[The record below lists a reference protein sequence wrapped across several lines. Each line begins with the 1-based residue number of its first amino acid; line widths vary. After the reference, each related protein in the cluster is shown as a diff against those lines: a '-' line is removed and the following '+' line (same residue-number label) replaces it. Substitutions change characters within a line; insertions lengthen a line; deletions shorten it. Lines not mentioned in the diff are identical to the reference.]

1 MTASE
6 RYTIWCERATDSEIK
21 AELAAIKGNESE
33 IKERFYDDLQ
43 FGTAGLRGVIGAGS
57 ARMNIYTVGKAT
69 QGFARYLAE
78 NFENPSVA
86 ISFDSRHKSY
96 EFSRLAA
103 GIFAAN
109 GVKVFLYETLQP
121 TPVLSFTV
129 RELKCSGGV
138 MITAS
143 HNPSVYNG
151 YKAYD
156 KTGCQLSVEESD
168 KVLSYIEQVDPFSG
182 VKSGGTDITMLGEDM
197 VEKFLDRVYANSVHP
212 GICKGSG
219 LHVVYTPLNGT
230 GKVPVLKLFER
241 LGVTASLV
249 PSQAEPNGDFPTC
262 PYPNPEFREAL
273 EEGLKVVAEKK
284 ADILIATDPDA
295 DRLGTA
301 VPDKK
306 GGYTLITGNEMG
318 CLMFDYLFSQR
329 IATGTMPKD
338 PVAVKTIVTTTMADA
353 IGAHYGVEIRNVF
366 TGFKYICGVASE
378 MESRGEADRF
388 LMGFEESYGYTIGSH
403 VRDKDAVVST
413 MFVCEMA
420 AFYKKQGKDLLDRLA
435 ELYAQYGCYRS
446 MQKAF
451 VFEGVSGMDT
461 MAAIMKRLRE
471 APPKEAAG
479 EKVVGMTDYLSG
491 IETDLRTGKTKTTD
505 MESSD
510 VLSYLFE
517 DGTRVIVRPSGTE
530 PKLKAYFLLKKS
542 TFPLADE
549 ATQRYEKDFAAL
561 IKSE

>member
-1 MTASE
+1 MP
-6 RYTIWCERATDSEIK
+6 
-21 AELAAIKGNESE
+21 
-33 IKERFYDDLQ
+33 
-43 FGTAGLRGVIGAGS
+43 V
-57 ARMNIYTVGKAT
+57 ARPRTRW
-69 QGFARYLAE
+69 GFARYLAE
-78 NFENPSVA
+78 NFINPSVA
-86 ISFDSRHKSY
+86 ISFDSRHKSF

-109 GVKVFLYETLQP
+109 GVKVYLYETLQP

-129 RELKCSGGV
+129 RELNCSGGV

-143 HNPSVYNG
+143 HNPAVYNG

-156 KTGCQLSVEESD
+156 QSGCQLSVEDSE

-182 VKSGGTDITMLGEDM
+182 IMTGGVMTRGATTDGTNITMLGDEM

-219 LHVVYTPLNGT
+219 LEVVYTPLNGT
-230 GKVPVLKLFER
+230 GKVPVSKLFER
-241 LGVTASLV
+241 LGVSASLV

-273 EEGLKVVAEKK
+273 AEGLKVVTEKK

-306 GGYTLITGNEMG
+306 GGYYLITGNEMG

-329 IATGTMPKD
+329 IATNTMPKA
-338 PVAVKTIVTTTMADA
+338 PVAVKTIVTSTMADA
-353 IGAHYGVEIRNVF
+353 IGAQYGVEVRSVF

-378 MESRGEADRF
+378 LEANGEAERF

-451 VFEGVSGMDT
+451 IFEGVSGMDT
-461 MAAIMKRLRE
+461 MANIMKRLRQTPPTE
-471 APPKEAAG
+471 AGG

-491 IETDLRTGKTKTTD
+491 VETDLRTGKTKPTN

-549 ATQRYEKDFAAL
+549 ATQRYEKDFGKL
-561 IKSE
+561 ING

>member
-1 MTASE
+1 MTAE
-6 RYTIWCERATDSEIK
+6 QRYEIWCERAADPEIR

-33 IKERFYDDLQ
+33 IKERFYDELR

-78 NFENPSVA
+78 NFQNPSVA
-86 ISFDSRHKSY
+86 ISFDSRHKSF

-109 GVKVFLYETLQP
+109 GVKTYLFETLQP
-121 TPVLSFTV
+121 TPILSFTV

-156 KTGCQLSVEESD
+156 STGCQLSVEESD
-168 KVLSYIEQVDPFSG
+168 KVLSYIEKVDPFSG
-182 VKSGGTDITMLGEDM
+182 VISGGTDIVMLGEPM
-197 VEKFLDRVYANSVHP
+197 IEKFLDRVCANSVHP

-230 GKVPVLKLFER
+230 GKVPVLKLFNR

-249 PSQAEPNGDFPTC
+249 PSQAEPDGDFPTC

-306 GGYTLITGNEMG
+306 GGYTLISGNEMG

-329 IATGTMPKD
+329 IATNTMPKD

-378 MESRGEADRF
+378 MEARGEADRF

-420 AFYKKQGKDLLDRLA
+420 AFYKKQGKDLLDRLV

-446 MQKAF
+446 KQKAF

-461 MAAIMKRLRE
+461 MANIMKRLRE
-471 APPKEAAG
+471 TPPTEAGG

-491 IETDLRTGKTKTTD
+491 IETDFRTGKTRTTD
-505 MESSD
+505 MEPSD
-510 VLSYLFE
+510 VLSFLFE
-517 DGTRVIVRPSGTE
+517 DTTRVIVRPSGTE

-549 ATQRYEKDFAAL
+549 ATERYERDFGKL
-561 IKSE
+561 IG

>member
-1 MTASE
+1 MTAFE
-6 RYTIWCERATDSEIK
+6 RYTIWCERAADPGIK

-33 IKERFYDDLQ
+33 IKERFYDELQ

-78 NFENPSVA
+78 NYKNPSVA

-109 GVKVFLYETLQP
+109 GVKVYLYETLQP
-121 TPVLSFTV
+121 TPVLSYTV

-182 VKSGGTDITMLGEDM
+182 VKSGGTDITMLSEPM

-318 CLMFDYLFSQR
+318 CLMFDYMFSQR
-329 IATGTMPKD
+329 ITTNTMPKN

-446 MQKAF
+446 KQKAY
-451 VFEGVSGMDT
+451 VFEGVDGMDT
-461 MAAIMKRLRE
+461 MAAIMKRLRTE
-471 APPKEAAG
+471 PLKEAGG

-491 IETDLRTGKTKTTD
+491 VETDFRTRKTRTTD

-530 PKLKAYFLLKKS
+530 PKLKTYFLLKKS

-549 ATQRYEKDFAAL
+549 ATERYEKDFERL
-561 IKSE
+561 ING